1 MTSEIVP
8 FGKYRGQPVEALA
21 QDRQYV
27 DWLTAQPWFK
37 ERFGNIYTLIVNNF
51 QEPSETPEHNALQIK
66 FLDRDYALRFVRHL
80 EPSYFAGAETLYV
93 SFENE
98 GFDVTVGG
106 SVLENRA
113 EPGKDL
119 RVLCSC
125 GFAIEVKP
133 TVGDDYPAILRKMK
147 GLGLRQRR
155 DMVLFLG
162 EYTGVGA
169 TREQFIAIFKSE
181 QIAVVFV
188 SDLVPAVSSIEDFF
202 KESP

>member
-1 MTSEIVP
+1 MAGGVVP
-8 FGKYRGQPVEALA
+8 FGKYKGQPVEALA

-66 FLDRDYALRFVRHL
+66 FLDPDFCLRFVRHL
-80 EPSYFAGAETLYV
+80 KPRYLAGAETLHV
-93 SFENE
+93 GFETE

-106 SVLENRA
+106 SVVAERA

-119 RVLCSC
+119 VVLYECHY
-125 GFAIEVKP
+125 AIEVKP

-147 GLGLRQRR
+147 GVGARQYRSL
-155 DMVLFLG
+155 VLFLE

-169 TREQFIAIFKSE
+169 TREQFVAIFKLE
-181 QIAVVFV
+181 RIAVVFA
-188 SDLVPAVSSIEDFF
+188 SDLAPSASELEDFF
-202 KESP
+202 R

>member
-1 MTSEIVP
+1 MSGEVVP
-8 FGKYRGQPVEALA
+8 FGKYRGQPVEVLV

-37 ERFGNIYTLIVNNF
+37 EKFGNFYTLIVNNF

-66 FLDRDYALRFVRHL
+66 FLDRDFCLRFVRHL
-80 EPSYFAGAETLYV
+80 KPSYFAGAETLHIG
-93 SFENE
+93 FESE
-98 GFDVTVGG
+98 GFDVVVSGT
-106 SVLENRA
+106 VLEPHS
-113 EPGKDL
+113 EPRMDL

-125 GFAIEVKP
+125 DFAIEVKP

-147 GLGLRQRR
+147 GLGARR
-155 DMVLFLG
+155 FHDQVLFLE

-169 TREQFIAIFKSE
+169 TREQFIAIFKTAD
-181 QIAVVFV
+181 IAIVFA
-188 SDLVPAVSSIEDFF
+188 SDLAPVVSSFEDFF